1 MRAGFEVEEAI
12 NGRHLFDILM
22 EKEVNLIVLDLFLSS
37 EYGFH
42 VIRRLKEN
50 PQYAKIPIVV
60 ATPERRRESIQ
71 EVIEAGIADYL
82 IKPLDTDF
90 LVHRIKQIYERMVPP
105 TTTTMEVHS

>member
-22 EKEVNLIVLDLFLSS
+22 EKEVNLIILDLFLSS

-50 PQYAKIPIVV
+50 PLYARIPIVV

-71 EVIEAGIADYL
+71 EVIDAGIADYL

-90 LVHRIKQIYERMVPP
+90 LVKRIQRIYEKWNP
-105 TTTTMEVHS
+105 TETNSMAITS